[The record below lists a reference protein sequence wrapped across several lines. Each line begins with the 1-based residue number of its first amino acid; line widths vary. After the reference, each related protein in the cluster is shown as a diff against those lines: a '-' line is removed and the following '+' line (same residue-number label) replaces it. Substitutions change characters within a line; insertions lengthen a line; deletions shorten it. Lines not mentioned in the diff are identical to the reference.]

1 MEHSPAN
8 SSLAHGCAI
17 SLCHFTQL
25 WKAGTA
31 LRMGG
36 VLSDAAGGITARCAG
51 IWLHWTGIAQNG
63 NRAGEVRPSV
73 GQNCPMV
80 VIAEGL
86 VPAAKGDPATALKMP
101 VV

>member
-17 SLCHFTQL
+17 SLCHLTQL

-51 IWLHWTGIAQNG
+51 IWLYRTCVARDGSL
-63 NRAGEVRPSV
+63 AGP
-73 GQNCPMV
+73 
-80 VIAEGL
+80 
-86 VPAAKGDPATALKMP
+86 D
-101 VV
+101 